1 MGKWTDEAR
10 RMKPYIQKGAQS
22 LTDQEASFVPTLY
35 GGMAYDGS
43 LIKHGTKI
51 NWKGILKRAAVDLWD
66 TEDNNPDKAPTLWED
81 ILYRDGIRIIPESIT
96 AGTFFVKDELGW
108 WGDDLYKSIYDGQNV
123 WTPEQYPAGWELQEV
138 TP

>member
-35 GGMAYDGS
+35 GGMSYDGS
-43 LIKHGTKI
+43 LIKSGTKI
-51 NWKGILKRAAVDLWD
+51 NWEGVLKRAAVDLWD
-66 TEDNNPDKAPTLWED
+66 TEENNPDKAPTLWED

-108 WGDDLYKSIYDGQNV
+108 WRDDLYKSVYDGQNV

>member
-10 RMKPYIQKGAQS
+10 RMKPYIQKGVQS

-43 LIKHGTKI
+43 LIESGTKI
-51 NWKGILKRAAVDLWD
+51 NWKGSLKRAAVDLWD
-66 TEDNNPDKAPTLWED
+66 TEDNNPDRAPDLWED

-108 WGDDLYKSIYDGQNV
+108 WGDDLYKSVYDGQNI

-138 TP
+138 IE